1 MATGKKTGGRQKG
14 TPNKA
19 TLLGKS
25 AIVELLTDYN
35 NSGLMASDFAT
46 LEPKDR
52 LAIAEKLMQYVM
64 PKMQSTSVDL
74 NADANNKTIE
84 DLLSDLAA
92 DPNHDNAH
100 E

>member
-1 MATGKKTGGRQKG
+1 MAIGKKTGGRQKG

-19 TLLGKS
+19 TLLGKAS
-25 AIVELLTDYN
+25 IVGLLADYDS
-35 NSGLMASDFAT
+35 SGLMASDFAA

-64 PKMQSTSVDL
+64 PKMQSTAVGFTSEE
-74 NADANNKTIE
+74 KIRTIE

-92 DPNHDNAH
+92 ED
-100 E
+100 